1 VNSSV
6 KESNFHGTTRER
18 TGATAGGC
26 VAHGGNIDTMCFRIT
41 HFLSLAFVAG
51 SAVFSSPLH
60 AQQPPVRVAIV
71 GLEHGHVTGFLHAFP
86 QQHDAELVGIVD
98 PNADLRAK
106 YEQQFHLEHGLFYPT
121 LDALLQEQHPQ
132 ALLVYTSIGEHRR
145 VIEQAAAHHLDV
157 MVEKPLTISLDD
169 ALAIRRAARAAHIQV
184 LVNYETTW
192 YASNKAV
199 YDLAQQGRLGTLR
212 KIVVHDGH
220 QGPKEIG
227 VQPEFLSW
235 LTDPAQNGAGAL
247 YDFGCYGADLVTW
260 LMHGVS
266 PVSVTAV
273 AQTDKPEIY
282 PRVDD
287 DATVIVRYKG
297 MQAVLMP
304 SWDWTFSRKDMEVYG
319 TKGYA
324 FAVNPTLVRER
335 FSETS
340 PDEQVTAPGLA
351 APEDTSLHYLAAVV
365 RGELDPD
372 HDLTSLDMN
381 IVVMQIL
388 DAARES
394 ARTGKTVSL
403 RPLPD

>member
-1 VNSSV
+1 MRSR
-6 KESNFHGTTRER
+6 FARLL
-18 TGATAGGC
+18 C
-26 VAHGGNIDTMCFRIT
+26 P
-41 HFLSLAFVAG
+41 LLVAG
-51 SAVFSSPLH
+51 FAIFSSSLH
-60 AQQPPVRVAIV
+60 AQQAPVRVAII

-86 QQHDAELVGIVD
+86 RQHDAELVGIVD
-98 PNADLRAK
+98 ANADLRAK
-106 YEQQFHLEHGLFYPT
+106 YEEQFHLDHALFYPT
-121 LDALLQEQHPQ
+121 LDALLAQQHPQ

-145 VIEQAAAHHLDV
+145 IIEEAAAHHLDV
-157 MVEKPLTISLDD
+157 MVEKPLTLSLED
-169 ALAIRRAARAAHIQV
+169 ALAIRRAARAAHIHV

-192 YASNKAV
+192 YSSNRAV
-199 YDLAQQGRLGTLR
+199 YDLAEQGRLGDLR

-247 YDFGCYGADLVTW
+247 YDFGCYGADLATW
-260 LMHGVS
+260 LLHGES

-273 AQTDKPEIY
+273 AQTDKPQTY

-287 DATVIVRYKG
+287 DATIILGYKG
-297 MQAVLMP
+297 VQAVLMP
-304 SWDWTFSRKDMEVYG
+304 SWDWSFSRKDMEVYG
-319 TKGYA
+319 EKGYA

-335 FSETS
+335 FSEES
-340 PDEQVTAPGLA
+340 PDEQVTAPPLA

-372 HDLTSLDMN
+372 HDLTSLDTN
-381 IVVMQIL
+381 VVVMQIL

-394 ARTGKTVSL
+394 ARTGKTVTL
-403 RPLPD
+403 KPLPE